1 MSQEAKC
8 IDDAAGAEAIRER
21 SSAFARLVASHGV
34 DTLLV
39 SIPRIA
45 RMLGYAP
52 STLYGDIK
60 AGTFFLPY
68 RLIHGSPAVA
78 VDDLIAWLSSRD
90 AEIAP
95 RDLAR
100 REAPRTVPS
109 EAWRAKSERMALA
122 AAAKTRLAQGQGF
135 CKGLASEPP

>member
-1 MSQEAKC
+1 MSQEPLK
-8 IDDAAGAEAIRER
+8 DDSAIEAATRDRRETI
-21 SSAFARLVASHGV
+21 ARLVASHGV

-52 STLYGDIK
+52 STLYGYIK

-68 RLIHGSPAVA
+68 RLINGSPAIA
-78 VDDLIAWLSSRD
+78 VDDLVIWLSSRD

-95 RDLAR
+95 RVLAPGR
-100 REAPRTVPS
+100 GRAAGLSEGRPSPPGDTWRE
-109 EAWRAKSERMALA
+109 RAKRRALAAASA
-122 AAAKTRLAQGQGF
+122 AAAKTHSAR
-135 CKGLASEPP
+135 